1 MAQPFP
7 PLGHDARGYTQA
19 LLPFQES
26 VMPNRVRFSLALL
39 GLFLATPTLSQAQP
53 ALRVIGA
60 ARMHPRP
67 FPAPPAPE
75 PAPTPDASRP
85 LTHRTIVATP
95 AESAPPRTRPALPVS
110 AAGFL
115 HGTLWETV
123 AARVGLDPALLYGVA
138 LQETRHGAGAQASAP
153 WPFTLRGPD
162 GPQFHAT
169 KAAAAQA
176 LRLLTARH
184 RPLAIDVGLMQV
196 NLRWHGD
203 TVADPT
209 DLLDALT
216 NLIVAADI
224 LAKAIASAPGDL
236 ELGVGH
242 YHHWHDENRA
252 RADGRRVLQ
261 MAEALSAL

>member
-1 MAQPFP
+1 MPM
-7 PLGHDARGYTQA
+7 LAR
-19 LLPFQES
+19 S
-26 VMPNRVRFSLALL
+26 LL
-39 GLFLATPTLSQAQP
+39 GLWLVVPTCIQAQP
-53 ALRVIGA
+53 ASTPLAIRVVSA
-60 ARMHPRP
+60 VRMNPIP
-67 FPAPPAPE
+67 FPAPEPE
-75 PAPTPDASRP
+75 PAPPTQDAPRT
-85 LTHRTIVATP
+85 LTHRTIVAASPTGSALARPVPARPVFTP
-95 AESAPPRTRPALPVS
+95 AS

-123 AARVGLDPALLYGVA
+123 AARVGLDPLLLYGVA

-176 LRLLTARH
+176 LRQLTARY

-203 TVADPT
+203 TVADPA
-209 DLLDALT
+209 DLLDART

-242 YHHWHDENRA
+242 YHHWHDEARA
-252 RADGRRVLQ
+252 RAYGRRVLQ